1 MGTWFKALWL
11 KLVGIFKTFLMDA
24 FTQAEQIVLAELKDF
39 AVTTVQKLMSA
50 DLSSADKRKAAFDAI
65 KAEALK
71 RGKTLEDSLVNVLV
85 ELALQYVKKNTPTA

>member
-1 MGTWFKALWL
+1 MKWLKELWA
-11 KLVGIFKTFLMDA
+11 KLVGIFKSFLMDA

-39 AVTTVQKLMSA
+39 AVVTVKNLMVS
-50 DLSSADKRKAAFDAI
+50 DLSSADKRKAAFEAI

-71 RGKTLEDSLVNVLV
+71 RGKTMGDSLVNVLV